1 VAVKSSLGKVDD
13 LSSKYLD
20 EILKLPVQTNMRL
33 EPPTVSASE
42 PVSSVVDKMVKGNI
56 GAVVIMEESNLVGMI
71 TEKDVLERV
80 VKTGKDLGT
89 TLARDVMSKPIIS
102 IEADRPMK
110 EALDL
115 MRKNNIRRIAVT
127 KDRALIGLVTER
139 RLLEVAF
146 LIT

>member
-1 VAVKSSLGKVDD
+1 MKPSLGKVDD

-56 GAVVIMEESNLVGMI
+56 GAVVVMEESNLVGMI

>member
-1 VAVKSSLGKVDD
+1 M
-13 LSSKYLD
+13 SSKYLD

-56 GAVVIMEESNLVGMI
+56 GAVVVMEESNLVGMI

>member
-1 VAVKSSLGKVDD
+1 MAVKSSLGKVDD

>member
-1 VAVKSSLGKVDD
+1 

>member
-1 VAVKSSLGKVDD
+1 VDD

-20 EILKLPVQTNMRL
+20 EILKLPVQTNMRMV
-33 EPPTVSASE
+33 PPTVTASE
-42 PVSSVVDKMVKGNI
+42 PISSVVDKMVRENI
-56 GAVVIMEESNLVGMI
+56 GAVVIMEENKAVGII

-80 VKTGKDLGT
+80 VKTGKDFGT
-89 TLARDVMSKPIIS
+89 TLARDVMSKPLIS

-110 EALDL
+110 KALDL
-115 MRKNNIRRIAVT
+115 MRKNNIRRITVT
-127 KDRALIGLVTER
+127 KDGALIGLVTER

>member
-1 VAVKSSLGKVDD
+1 M
-13 LSSKYLD
+13 SSKYLD